1 MTQID
6 LPRKSDSG
14 LMGAMATLRDI
25 EGIGMVEF
33 DKRDIVRHHLVKYI
47 VEAFDRAAEKEAPAP
62 VVRLRHKHDDER
74 NNE

>member
-14 LMGAMATLRDI
+14 LTGAMATLQGI

-33 DKRDIVRHHLVKYI
+33 DKRDIVRHPLVKHI
-47 VEAFDRAAEKEAPAP
+47 VEAFDREAERETPIVKFPKES
-62 VVRLRHKHDDER
+62 K
-74 NNE
+74 